1 MRRYLFLFLVY
12 IFSAVQLS
20 AQVRDDEVDF
30 EKAKRAVKTMEVK
43 QEPDIV
49 EQGIKN
55 KMAKAG
61 YKAAESKG
69 WLIFK
74 NVDDRE
80 ISDEVCDL
88 YVKVEKKSKKEK
100 EVSLVHFFV
109 SKPNDNATPAAL
121 AGGMLVAEGFY
132 GQVSAHADASK
143 LEKDIAEQEEAT
155 KKAQKKLDDLVKD
168 QGSLEKKIKSLQNDL
183 EENKQKQQNQT
194 QEVETQRKIL
204 EQLKS
209 KRNS

>member
-1 MRRYLFLFLVY
+1 MRKYLFLFLVY
-12 IFSAVQLS
+12 VFAAIQLN
-20 AQVRDDEVDF
+20 AQVRDNEVEFD
-30 EKAKRAVKTMEVK
+30 KIKRSVKTMEVN

-61 YKAAESKG
+61 YKPAERKG

-88 YVKVEKKSKKEK
+88 YVKVEKKSRKESD
-100 EVSLVHFFV
+100 VSVVHFFV
-109 SKPNDNATPAAL
+109 SKPNDNATPVAL
-121 AGGMLVAEGFY
+121 AGGMLAAEGFH
-132 GQVSAHADASK
+132 GQVTANADASK

-168 QGSLEKKIKSLQNDL
+168 QSSMEKKIKGLQDDL
-183 EENKQKQQNQT
+183 EQNKSKQQSQT
-194 QEVETQRKIL
+194 QELENQRKIL